1 MPDMPTM
8 TLLQTITRAR
18 TNDIIYS
25 SIAIAVEKIAA
36 DIAREILA
44 DPEFRAQLKA
54 LTQTSTLTAVESLK
68 ASKPRRR
75 KAGAK

>member
-1 MPDMPTM
+1 MPDMPSM

-18 TNDIIYS
+18 TNDITYS

-44 DPEFRAQLKA
+44 DPEFRAQLKT
-54 LTQTSTLTAVESLK
+54 LTQTSALTAVQSLK
-68 ASKPRRR
+68 TSKPRRR
-75 KAGAK
+75 KAVTK